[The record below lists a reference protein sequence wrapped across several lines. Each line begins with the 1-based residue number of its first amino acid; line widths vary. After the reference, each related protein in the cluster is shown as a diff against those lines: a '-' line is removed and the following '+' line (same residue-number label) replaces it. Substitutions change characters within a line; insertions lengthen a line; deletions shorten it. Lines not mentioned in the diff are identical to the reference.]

1 MLTSQSSEEFDKFLS
16 SFELLLDYIA
26 NRNSF
31 VSIIMGDFN
40 ARSNNLCS
48 SEKTTNEGRKREF
61 LTSQYGFKQ
70 AISDPTHILKSGSS
84 CVD

>member
-1 MLTSQSSEEFDKFLS
+1 
-16 SFELLLDYIA
+16 
-26 NRNSF
+26 
-31 VSIIMGDFN
+31 MGDFN

-84 CVD
+84 CEIKSLLRNQNYSYQTQAFIFLFTLTVSIK